1 MPEFLSRVNTWLTTS
16 VHLRGIIEEK
26 FRQKDNW
33 DMKITVMSL
42 LSEMRD
48 KLTKSIT
55 VILDLHTLSSQLL
68 DNLDTMLKVHGEKYQ
83 NKNCSLRFQVRDRE
97 EAMLVDLPSKSFKV
111 NPSDDLMA
119 EIFKITNVQP
129 LLV

>member
-1 MPEFLSRVNTWLTTS
+1 
-16 VHLRGIIEEK
+16 
-26 FRQKDNW
+26 
-33 DMKITVMSL
+33 MSL

-68 DNLDTMLKVHGEKYQ
+68 DNLDTMLKIHGEKYP

-97 EAMLVDLPSKSFKV
+97 ESMLVDLPSKSFKV

-119 EIFKITNVQP
+119 EIFNITSVQP
-129 LLV
+129 VLA